1 MMVEDLYAQ
10 LIDAWNRR
18 DAEAFAN
25 LFTLDGET
33 IGFDGSELAGQAAIR
48 AELSRVFADHTPNKY
63 IYKVHKVETVTT
75 DVAIVR
81 AIAGM
86 RPPGLTG
93 FEPKLHAVHR
103 LTAVHRGPEWRIVL
117 FQTTPAQL
125 HGRPDL
131 VAAVTAELESVSAGG
146 TV

>member
-1 MMVEDLYAQ
+1 MTVEDLYAQ

-18 DAEAFAN
+18 DAEAFAS

-33 IGFDGSELAGQAAIR
+33 VGFDGSELFGQAAIR

-63 IYKVHKVETVTT
+63 VYKIKKVETVSV
-75 DVAIVR
+75 DVAIVG
-81 AIAGM
+81 AHAGM
-86 RPPGLTG
+86 RAEDQGG
-93 FEPKLHAVHR
+93 FDPKLHAVHR
-103 LTAVHRGPEWRIVL
+103 LTAVHRGPEWRIVM

-131 VAAVTAELESVSAGG
+131 VAALTAELESASQS
-146 TV
+146 